1 MVLEGARPCA
11 RNNPTNGGSMAAET
25 MNDLYLSELR
35 DLYSSEQQL
44 LKALPK
50 MAKNA
55 ESEEL
60 SNAINSHLEE
70 TKNQVT
76 RLEQIFESL
85 GENPKGKKCVGM
97 EGIIKEGSEALDE
110 FEGAV
115 LDAAMIASAQR
126 VEHYEIAAYGTVC
139 AFAQLLERNDDLGLL
154 KETLEEEKKADEK
167 LTQISETVNQ
177 SGMDEFSEENEM
189 EESVEGNGAGER
201 TKSRKEPTRSRR
213 RSAA

>member
-1 MVLEGARPCA
+1 
-11 RNNPTNGGSMAAET
+11 MAGET

-44 LKALPK
+44 VKALPK
-50 MAKNA
+50 LAKNA

-60 SNAINSHLEE
+60 AEAINTHLEE

-85 GENPKGKKCVGM
+85 GESPKGKKCVGM
-97 EGIIKEGSEALDE
+97 EGILKEGAEGLEE
-110 FEGAV
+110 FEGSV

-139 AFAQLLERNDDLGLL
+139 TFAELLERNDDLGLL
-154 KETLEEEKKADEK
+154 KETLEEEKRADEK
-167 LTQISETVNQ
+167 LTQISETVNENAL
-177 SGMDEFSEENEM
+177 DEFSEEGEM
-189 EESVEGNGAGER
+189 AESADEEGTEER
-201 TKSRKEPTRSRR
+201 PTSRKQPSRSRKSR
-213 RSAA
+213 AA